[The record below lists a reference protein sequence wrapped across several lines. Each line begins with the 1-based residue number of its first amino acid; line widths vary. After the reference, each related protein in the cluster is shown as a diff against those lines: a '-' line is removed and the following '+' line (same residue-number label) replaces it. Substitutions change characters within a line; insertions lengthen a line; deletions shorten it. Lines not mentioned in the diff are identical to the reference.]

1 MISILIPRLTSLKKD
16 CTYFNPIVGFQK
28 FLFYQSISIAD
39 ESNDM
44 AVIERICQ
52 TSSELEEI
60 LLLLEDLENSY
71 SYFFNYGEKSENVQI
86 MSVHSSKGLEFD
98 HVYLGGISTNGKSPS
113 SGKLLGNVIGSFQ
126 WKEDFRAQKRVKSPM
141 MILEEKSDALKN
153 FSEQKRLFYVGCT
166 RAKKSLNLIQ
176 IKNFEGTVQSSGKN
190 SWVKGLNLSNAK
202 AIQVDLNIDLID
214 WGRKA
219 NTPLFHQNN
228 LGYVHL
234 GKGAQSFSSQ
244 QNSLSRIM
252 LILQ

>member
-1 MISILIPRLTSLKKD
+1 MTATELNQKEASIIASEVENLKDHSHCILYSKLRHSGFLINELIKRNIGFTAQVKIPSLENPILALFFILMKSCFEKEHKVETSSWIFKHILERLGFDIDLNFNTAFDQFKKD

-126 WKEDFRAQKRVKSPM
+126 WKEDFRS
-141 MILEEKSDALKN
+141 S
-153 FSEQKRLFYVGCT
+153 
-166 RAKKSLNLIQ
+166 KKS
-176 IKNFEGTVQSSGKN
+176 
-190 SWVKGLNLSNAK
+190 
-202 AIQVDLNIDLID
+202 
-214 WGRKA
+214 
-219 NTPLFHQNN
+219 
-228 LGYVHL
+228 
-234 GKGAQSFSSQ
+234 
-244 QNSLSRIM
+244 
-252 LILQ
+252 